1 METQIIDFLRNVS
14 DENLIGAKENIHSA
28 LAKKVQ
34 DALGKREGEIR
45 DTLYNNIKK
54 EN

>member
-14 DENLIGAKENIHSA
+14 DENLVGAKENLNSA

-34 DALGKREGEIR
+34 DALQKREGEIR
-45 DTLYNNIKK
+45 DSLYNNIKK
-54 EN
+54 ES